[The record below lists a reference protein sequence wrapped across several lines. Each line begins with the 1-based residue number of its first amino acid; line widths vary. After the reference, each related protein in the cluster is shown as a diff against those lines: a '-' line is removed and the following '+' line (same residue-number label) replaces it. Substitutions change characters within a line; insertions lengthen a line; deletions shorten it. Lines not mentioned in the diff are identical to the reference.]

1 MYILEK
7 LGVEMA
13 LKQIY
18 NLRTNNFYDF
28 DRFVPQLFR
37 REAHMEPVSPSLGLA
52 LSPVLSWLEKRF
64 LIQLYD
70 DRDMGLDEDLL
81 AQKSLLAGL

>member
-1 MYILEK
+1 MYTLEK

-18 NLRTNNFYDF
+18 NLLTNNFYGF
-28 DRFVPQLFR
+28 DKFVLKLFR
-37 REAHMEPVSPSLGLA
+37 QEEHMEPVSPSLALA
-52 LSPVLSWLEKRF
+52 LSPVLNWLEKEF

-70 DRDMGLDEDLL
+70 DRDMGLD
-81 AQKSLLAGL
+81 

>member
-1 MYILEK
+1 MNNLVK

-18 NLRTNNFYDF
+18 NLRTNNFYGF
-28 DRFVPQLFR
+28 DKFVLKLFR
-37 REAHMEPVSPSLGLA
+37 REEHMEPVSPSLGPA
-52 LSPVLSWLEKRF
+52 LSPVPNWLEKRF

-70 DRDMGLDEDLL
+70 DRDMGLDETLL